1 MKKFLLI
8 GLVAVFVA
16 GFTMASY
23 ASIDNTFEVAIV
35 TVDGKVQVDEQGSG
49 QWISA
54 VPGMRLKAGAGIK
67 TGRAS
72 MAEVVYDAEGL
83 NIVNVDEKTQVTV
96 QNGSLNLEDGSV
108 LVNFYNLAKGSK
120 FVVKA
125 PTAVCGIRGSGMG
138 VDFIGGMTV
147 ARAFEDKVYVQGVDA
162 NGSAVGKEI
171 VIPEGWK
178 SSIEPGQ
185 TPEVPA
191 ELSANE
197 LMIWDAWV
205 AIITGET
212 TPEEEGDLKDTEKDM
227 EEKDEELDNKDLDAD
242 KTISPSS

>member
-1 MKKFLLI
+1 MKKFLLT
-8 GLVAVFVA
+8 GLIAVFVA
-16 GFTMASY
+16 GFAMVSY
-23 ASIDNTFEVAIV
+23 ASIDSTFEVAIV
-35 TVDGKVQVDEQGSG
+35 TVDGRVQVDELGNG
-49 QWISA
+49 NWITA

-72 MAEVVYDAEGL
+72 MAEIVYDAEGL
-83 NIVNVDEKTQVTV
+83 NIVNVDEKTQVIV
-96 QNGSLNLEDGSV
+96 KKGSLNLEDGSV
-108 LVNFYNLAKGSK
+108 LVNFYNLKKGTK
-120 FVVKA
+120 FVVNT
-125 PTAVCGIRGSGMG
+125 PTAACGIRGSGMG

-162 NGSAVGKEI
+162 NGNAVGKEV

-178 SSIEPGQ
+178 SSIVQGQ
-185 TPEVPA
+185 APAAPA

-197 LMIWDAWV
+197 LMIWDVWV

-212 TPEEEGDLKDTEKDM
+212 TPEEEADLKDTEKDM
-227 EEKDEELDNKDLDAD
+227 EEKDEELDNKDLDEN